1 MYFLEYQAAMLAF
14 NLPTLPNFS
23 VFMFAFAVNI
33 VANANELEHQKE
45 GKDYV
50 AFGVNYNK
58 FKSIELVT
66 VENFQVS
73 DDGEIFEDIV
83 SRQFPLKADTYAAT
97 LVWGTYITDHF
108 KTELRYGQGIASET
122 LDDIAEINMS
132 YWFNWYI
139 GAAYPITDYANVFA
153 QYGVSI
159 FDADFTRYQ
168 KEIFIPLDQQNLILP
183 RVTVVQ
189 PSRLEMEE
197 DLFGTNFSTTW
208 LVGVDFSIAK
218 NWYWTWE
225 YGRLLNDDASGIKVY
240 QLNTLLKYEF

>member
-1 MYFLEYQAAMLAF
+1 MLGQKPSALFTLGIFFLLV
-14 NLPTLPNFS
+14 TI
-23 VFMFAFAVNI
+23 NI
-33 VANANELEHQKE
+33 AANANDLEHQKE
-45 GKDYV
+45 GIDYV
-50 AFGVNYNK
+50 AFGLNYNK

-66 VENFQVS
+66 VENAGVNS
-73 DDGEIFEDIV
+73 EGEIFEDV
-83 SRQFPLKADTYAAT
+83 FSRQSALKADTYAAT
-97 LVWGTYITDHF
+97 LVWGTYVTDYF
-108 KTELRYGQGIASET
+108 KTELRYGQGLASET
-122 LDDIAEINMS
+122 LDGIAEINMS

-153 QYGVSI
+153 QYGISI
-159 FDADFTRYQ
+159 FDADFTRIQ
-168 KEIFIPLDQQNLILP
+168 KELFIPVDLNTLQLP
-183 RVTVVQ
+183 RIAVIQ